1 MLKNRII
8 RNIFSNY
15 VGFVLTMLVM
25 LYMVPFLLGE
35 LGMATYGAWILVNVF
50 FAYFALIELG
60 LMPAVIRHVSQALAL
75 DDRDKV
81 ERTVG
86 SACAVLMRLSLI
98 SVPILIVIICLAGW
112 AVDLDGFDRRT
123 FVTATVLM
131 GLIAVID
138 FFRRLQIAVLEGHS
152 RFDLLNAIE
161 VARTFAGAAASIIA
175 VKAGHGLLALVV
187 IRMAETVVEI
197 AALNFFIRRDC
208 GIRVNPRLADPE
220 IRRRLKDYSKFAFLV
235 DLAVNVSHRIDGLV
249 IALMMATPF
258 RSIAYYDV
266 GTKIAGV
273 LEKITDPLI
282 DTLFPLAS
290 ELDTNR
296 EPEAMRQLLM
306 TGTRVSVMI
315 ITPFLIMLS
324 AYGGDAIGWWF
335 MIIPNDKVPADI
347 IAMSLPILHIFLG
360 AVFMAVFDATASRV
374 LLGTGQVKFDATIS
388 LGAAILN
395 LTLSLILVWKLGI
408 IGVALGTLIPAT
420 ICNLFISVP
429 YTCRLCGLPV
439 HRLYIAVFVPLLA
452 LAALSYGVMALT
464 SLITDNRVITFIIDG
479 TVVSLICG
487 TMLLRLLKQAAVVAR
502 ELDGG

>member
-1 MLKNRII
+1 MIKNRII

-15 VGFVLTMLVM
+15 VGFVSTMLVM
-25 LYMVPFLLGE
+25 LYMVPFLMGE
-35 LGMATYGAWILVNVF
+35 LGIATYGAWILINVF

-60 LMPAVIRHVSQALAL
+60 LMPAVIRHVSQALAQN
-75 DDRDKV
+75 DRAKV
-81 ERTVG
+81 ERTAG

-112 AVDLDGFDRRT
+112 AIDLDGFDRRT

-131 GLIAVID
+131 GLVAVID
-138 FFRRLQIAVLEGHS
+138 FFRRLQVAVLEGHS
-152 RFDLLNAIE
+152 RFDLLNTVDVII
-161 VARTFAGAAASIIA
+161 TFAGAAATIIA
-175 VKAGHGLLALVV
+175 VRAGCGLLALVV
-187 IRMAETVVEI
+187 IRMAETVIEI
-197 AALNFFIRRDC
+197 VALNFLIRRHC
-208 GIRVNPRLADPE
+208 GVRVNPRLADPE
-220 IRRRLKDYSKFAFLV
+220 IRRTLKDYSKFAFLI

-249 IALMMATPF
+249 IALMMGTPF
-258 RSIAYYDV
+258 RWVAYYDV

-306 TGTRVSVMI
+306 TGTRVSVML
-315 ITPFLIMLS
+315 ITPFMIMLC
-324 AYGGDAIGWWF
+324 AYGADAIGWWF
-335 MIIPNDKVPADI
+335 MVIPNDKVPADI
-347 IAMSLPILHIFLG
+347 IEMSLPILHIFLG
-360 AVFMAVFDATASRV
+360 VVFMAVFDATASRV
-374 LLGTGQVKFDATIS
+374 LLGTGQVKFDAAIS
-388 LGAAILN
+388 LGSAILN
-395 LTLSLILVWKLGI
+395 LTLSLVLVWQLGI

-420 ICNLFISVP
+420 ICNLFVSVP

-452 LAALSYGVMALT
+452 LVALSCGVMALT
-464 SLITDNRVITFIIDG
+464 SQLSDNRVITFIIDG
-479 TVVSLICG
+479 TVVSSICG
-487 TMLLRLLKQAAVVAR
+487 LMLLRLFKQAAAVAR